1 METLK
6 NLNSSF
12 KLIKLFSLVI
22 VLFSL
27 SFSGVVYYMS
37 EQKVQKSRE
46 KIYVLTNN
54 DALELALSKNP
65 EVNRR
70 AEIKNHMELF
80 SKLFFEFDPDPKEI
94 NKSIDRALVLID
106 GTGQQM
112 HSSRKEALYY
122 HKVVEGSISSRIII
136 DSVQVDLSTYPY
148 RSKVYGKQQLIRPS
162 KVIYKNLVSIC
173 QLRNVKRTDDNPHGL
188 YIEKYKLLDNRTTD
202 ENSRN

>member
-70 AEIKNHMELF
+70 AEI
-80 SKLFFEFDPDPKEI
+80 
-94 NKSIDRALVLID
+94 
-106 GTGQQM
+106 
-112 HSSRKEALYY
+112 
-122 HKVVEGSISSRIII
+122 
-136 DSVQVDLSTYPY
+136 
-148 RSKVYGKQQLIRPS
+148 
-162 KVIYKNLVSIC
+162 
-173 QLRNVKRTDDNPHGL
+173 
-188 YIEKYKLLDNRTTD
+188 
-202 ENSRN
+202 